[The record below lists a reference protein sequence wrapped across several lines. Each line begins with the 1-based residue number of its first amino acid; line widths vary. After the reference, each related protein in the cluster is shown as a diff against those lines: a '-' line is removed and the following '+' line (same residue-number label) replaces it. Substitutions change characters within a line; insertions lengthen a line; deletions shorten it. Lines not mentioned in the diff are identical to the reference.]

1 MESHTNRNSI
11 NSANERAENAGSKE
25 MAKRI
30 RHLER
35 MLEARIDIDHAKA
48 ILMQKGLCENEAYGS
63 LRHVS
68 MMTRTPLPEIAK
80 AVILADLVEH
90 DGLR

>member
-1 MESHTNRNSI
+1 
-11 NSANERAENAGSKE
+11 
-25 MAKRI
+25 
-30 RHLER
+30 
-35 MLEARIDIDHAKA
+35 
-48 ILMQKGLCENEAYGS
+48 MQKGLCENEAYGS

>member
-35 MLEARIDIDHAKA
+35 MLEARIDIDHA
-48 ILMQKGLCENEAYGS
+48 
-63 LRHVS
+63 
-68 MMTRTPLPEIAK
+68 
-80 AVILADLVEH
+80 
-90 DGLR
+90 